1 MLAALITNIQVK
13 QAMGESNNS
22 APQKPLAYLHIRS
35 GNSPDYT
42 MDKGSHSNTGKTAG
56 LDHKQDSSSTP
67 TPLCL
72 QSGKHKSCIGRYPS
86 FLNLC

>member
-42 MDKGSHSNTGKTAG
+42 LEKRSHSNTGKIAG
-56 LDHKQDSSSTP
+56 LDHKQDFSSTP

-72 QSGKHKSCIGRYPS
+72 QSGKHSGRRKAS
-86 FLNLC
+86 HRNLHR